1 MYTVTDVHVF
11 LMVGIALAGA
21 LVFGELVERAGEPII
36 LGEIFVGIVL
46 GAHVLG
52 IIDPSGT
59 FALLAAIGSM
69 LLLFDAGYEE
79 IDLGELK
86 RGGVPVAII
95 ALFGAGLPATVGV
108 AIGLAFGYSFAAS
121 GILAIAMGV
130 TSIGIT
136 ARVFLD
142 LDRLDTR
149 YGLHVVGAAVSAE
162 IIGLMAFSLLLTT
175 QQTGASASQY
185 MRILGLIVVFF
196 LGVVVVQRFL
206 IERVSHVLARFQQ
219 PSADLLG
226 IMGLLF
232 LFGYAAD
239 AVGLDVI
246 IGGLIAGLIVGSE
259 RRFRDVE
266 IREGIV
272 GIAYGVFI
280 PLFFVNVGAQMDP
293 TVLLQFD
300 PLLVTV
306 VTLGVI
312 VKAGGSYFG
321 ARIVG
326 HSSDE
331 ALIVGAGM
339 LPRAGVELVVVTGA
353 LAAGIID
360 QRLFSAVLALVIVS
374 VLLTPLLLK
383 RAINRTNRS
392 SIRSSG

>member
-1 MYTVTDVHVF
+1 VTDVHVF
-11 LMVGIALAGA
+11 LAVGIALAGA

-36 LGEIFVGIVL
+36 LGEVLVGVVL

-52 IIDPSGT
+52 IVDPSGT

-79 IDLGELK
+79 IDLGELE

-95 ALFGAGLPATVGV
+95 ALCGAGLPAMIGV
-108 AIGLAFGYSFAAS
+108 ATGLAFGYSLAAS

-175 QQTGASASQY
+175 QQAGALGGQY
-185 MRILGLIVVFF
+185 IRIIGLIALFF
-196 LGVVVVQRFL
+196 LGVIVVQRFL
-206 IERVSHVLARFQQ
+206 IERMAWVLVRFQQ

-232 LFGYAAD
+232 LFGYTAD

-246 IGGLIAGLIVGSE
+246 VGGLIAGLIVGSE

-293 TVLLQFD
+293 TVLFQFD
-300 PLLVTV
+300 PLIIIV
-306 VTLGVI
+306 VAAGVI
-312 VKAGGSYFG
+312 VKVGGSYLG
-321 ARIVG
+321 ARVVG
-326 HSSDE
+326 HTSDE
-331 ALIVGAGM
+331 ALIIGVGM

-360 QRLFSAVLALVIVS
+360 QQLFSAVLALVLVS
-374 VLLTPLLLK
+374 VLSTPPLLK
-383 RAINRTNRS
+383 RAVNRIDR
-392 SIRSSG
+392 

>member
-1 MYTVTDVHVF
+1 MTDVHVF
-11 LMVGIALAGA
+11 LVVGIALAGA
-21 LVFGELVERAGEPII
+21 LVLGELVERAGEPTI
-36 LGEIFVGIVL
+36 LGEILVGIVL
-46 GAHVLG
+46 GTHVLG
-52 IIDPSGT
+52 IVDPSGT

-79 IDLGELK
+79 IDLDELE
-86 RGGVPVAII
+86 RGGVPVVII
-95 ALFGAGLPATVGV
+95 GLFGAGLPAIIGVGT
-108 AIGLAFGYSFAAS
+108 GLAFGYSLAAS

-175 QQTGASASQY
+175 QQAGASASQY
-185 MRILGLIVVFF
+185 MYILGLIVVFF
-196 LGVVVVQRFL
+196 LGVIAVQKFL
-206 IERVSHVLARFQQ
+206 IERVSRVLARFQQ

-246 IGGLIAGLIVGSE
+246 VGGLIAGLIVGSE

-266 IREGIV
+266 VREGIV

-300 PLLVTV
+300 PLLITV

-312 VKAGGSYFG
+312 VKAGGSYLG

-353 LAAGIID
+353 LAAGIIE

-374 VLLTPLLLK
+374 VLSTPPLLK
-383 RAINRTNRS
+383 RAINRTNPNLN
-392 SIRSSG
+392 G

>member
-1 MYTVTDVHVF
+1 MTDVHVF
-11 LMVGIALAGA
+11 LAVGIALAGA

-36 LGEIFVGIVL
+36 LGEILVGMVL

-52 IIDPSGT
+52 IVDPSGS

-79 IDLGELK
+79 IDLGELE

-95 ALFGAGLPATVGV
+95 ALFGAGLPATIGV
-108 AIGLAFGYSFAAS
+108 AIGLAFGYSLSAS
-121 GILAIAMGV
+121 GILAIAVGV

-162 IIGLMAFSLLLTT
+162 IVGLTAFSLLLTT
-175 QQTGASASQY
+175 QQAGASGGQY
-185 MRILGLIVVFF
+185 VRIIGIIALFF
-196 LGVVVVQRFL
+196 LGVIVVQRVL
-206 IERVSHVLARFQQ
+206 IERVSHLLARFQQ

-226 IMGLLF
+226 IVGLLF

-239 AVGLDVI
+239 AAGLDVI
-246 IGGLIAGLIVGSE
+246 VGGLIAGLIVGGE
-259 RRFRDVE
+259 RRFRDAE
-266 IREGIV
+266 IRDGIV

-293 TVLLQFD
+293 TILFQVD
-300 PLLVTV
+300 PLVIAV

-312 VKAGGSYFG
+312 VKVGGSYLG

-326 HSSDE
+326 HPSDE
-331 ALIVGAGM
+331 ALIVGVGM

-360 QRLFSAVLALVIVS
+360 QRLFSAVLALVLVS
-374 VLLTPLLLK
+374 VLSTPPLLA
-383 RAINRTNRS
+383 RAIQRS
-392 SIRSSG
+392 DSEVNP

>member
-11 LMVGIALAGA
+11 LMVGLALAGA